1 MRLAPTSG
9 NQTEQTDVVRTVA
22 KNIRA
27 NAASTSSPVTGTSL
41 VDWREPERNAHVL
54 DWRERAH
61 AFGLVPIEEQA
72 EVPTVVEPAEQLLAE
87 EEPEAFDEQ
96 PVEEAAEREALTDEE
111 IEEPPDSHL
120 AAEDVDLVRVYLKHV
135 GRRKLLTAEQEQD
148 IGRRIESAR
157 ADLLAELALIPAA
170 RLTFLSLADQVRSQ
184 AAPAA
189 ELILLPDGGE
199 LKPERVE
206 PVLAALARV
215 RRLEQHIDDCAVRM
229 ADGRSTAASR
239 ASLRAKIASLQEAV
253 ATTMRDLPIRSSLVD
268 DVVAEI
274 RNLDQQFEAYER
286 MPAGSVR
293 NNERQTLEARAGMP
307 HRRFRQQ
314 AARVLEREQA
324 VLESKHELVEPNLRL
339 VVSIAKRYLGRG
351 LSLLDLIQEGNIG
364 LMKAVDRFQYR
375 RGFKFSTYA
384 TWWIRQNVGRAVA
397 DYGRT
402 IRLPVHVIESLNV
415 LTRTRAE
422 LARDLGRDPRPEELA
437 SRMRI
442 PVGKVLLL
450 IDAARLPTSLDTPI
464 GEDQETSL
472 GHLVPDTRSPSPED
486 DVLRSALADEV
497 EHAMAPLTDREREVL
512 RLRYGLGLTRELTL
526 EEIGRRLS
534 VTRERVRQIEA
545 KALEKIRASRGNAA

>member
-1 MRLAPTSG
+1 
-9 NQTEQTDVVRTVA
+9 VA

-27 NAASTSSPVTGTSL
+27 NAASTSSPVSGASL

-72 EVPTVVEPAEQLLAE
+72 DVPIVVEPTEQLLAE
-87 EEPEAFDEQ
+87 EESEAFDEQ
-96 PVEEAAEREALTDEE
+96 PVEEAEGQALTDEE
-111 IEEPPDSHL
+111 IEQPPDSHL

-135 GRRKLLTAEQEQD
+135 GRRKLLTAQQEQE

-157 ADLLAELALIPAA
+157 ADLLAELVLIPSA
-170 RLTFLSLADQVRSQ
+170 RLTFLSLADGVRRQS
-184 AAPAA
+184 APAA

-206 PVLAALARV
+206 PVLTAFARV
-215 RRLEQHIDDCAVRM
+215 RRLEQQIEDATSRM

-239 ASLRAKIASLQEAV
+239 TSLRAKIASLQEAI
-253 ATTMRDLPIRSSLVD
+253 ATTMRDLPIRPSLVD
-268 DVVAEI
+268 EVVGEI
-274 RNLDQQFEAYER
+274 RSLDQQFEANER

-293 NNERQTLEARAGMP
+293 NTERQTLEARAGMP

-314 AARVLEREQA
+314 AARVIAQEQA
-324 VLESKHELVEPNLRL
+324 VLEAKHELVEPNLRL

-384 TWWIRQNVGRAVA
+384 TWWIRQNVGRSVA

-402 IRLPVHVIESLNV
+402 IRLPVHVIESLNL

-422 LARDLGRDPRPEELA
+422 MARELGRDPRPEELA
-437 SRMRI
+437 ARMKI

-450 IDAARLPTSLDTPI
+450 IDASRLPTSLDTPI

-472 GHLVPDTRSPSPED
+472 GHLVPDTRSPSPEE
-486 DVLRSALADEV
+486 DVLRAALADEV